1 MVRSRKCASKCHKN
15 EWQHKDL
22 TAVVRLQANVKANF
36 FSKSLRGFV
45 CKRCT
50 AVANSERYKARSEK
64 IDLRDQV
71 ADIRDDI
78 RSIPRIK
85 TLEEPLSYR
94 PGKWLSERPQSVQ
107 SYARALCGLKNE
119 NGSNN
124 GTKMNEKKNP
134 SQTKKLNSKA
144 INWDSR
150 PNFNS

>member
-36 FSKSLRGFV
+36 FSKSLLKKSRGFV

-50 AVANSERYKARSEK
+50 AVANGERYKARSEK
-64 IDLRDQV
+64 IDLRDLV

-124 GTKMNEKKNP
+124 GTKMNEKK
-134 SQTKKLNSKA
+134 THLKLKNL
-144 INWDSR
+144 I
-150 PNFNS
+150 